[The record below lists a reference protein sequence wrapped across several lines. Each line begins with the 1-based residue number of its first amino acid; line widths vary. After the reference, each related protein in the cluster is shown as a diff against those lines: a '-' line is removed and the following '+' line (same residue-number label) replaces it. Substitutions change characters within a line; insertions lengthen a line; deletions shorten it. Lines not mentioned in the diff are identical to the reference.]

1 MINIY
6 NEKGKL
12 IKTQKGTDT
21 NMALRN
27 YPIGYTA
34 KRQIKACTTQA
45 DLDKMKWS

>member
-34 KRQIKACTTQA
+34 KKVVKCSQT
-45 DLDKMKWS
+45 